1 LFCDESWNPKQNPK
15 KNEPHRLLTLFFF
28 PIYPQKEVDGNG
40 STGRNDYLCLKSGEQ
55 HDITQLAA
63 ASFQKVS
70 PGKETQNSI
79 SGKNSKT

>member
-1 LFCDESWNPKQNPK
+1 LEPKTKPK

-28 PIYPQKEVDGNG
+28 FYLPAKGSGWKWINWPERLSLFEVQRA
-40 STGRNDYLCLKSGEQ
+40 TR
-55 HDITQLAA
+55 HHT
-63 ASFQKVS
+63 ASRGIVSKVS